1 MVWKTIRS
9 EDVDAAKLHCC
20 LLSQNT
26 FKCERDLSLMLM
38 DWLILLLQKTTPL
51 ITSTSWPFHI
61 SCSRRSSRRALASA
75 KRDFP
80 ARRPAK
86 SLCCVPGTQCVSSVG
101 VTANSIFSA
110 GSNMVNPNSDHE
122 LTFSQPRSSSDAT
135 LLQIILLY
143 LSHNAILQTSP
154 SSPPSC
160 CVLSS
165 SYCFCI

>member
-1 MVWKTIRS
+1 
-9 EDVDAAKLHCC
+9 
-20 LLSQNT
+20 
-26 FKCERDLSLMLM
+26 MLM

-80 ARRPAK
+80 EAGKEFGCA
-86 SLCCVPGTQCVSSVG
+86 CVASAVSQPGTQCVSSVG

-122 LTFSQPRSSSDAT
+122 RTFSQPRSSSDAT

-143 LSHNAILQTSP
+143 LSHNAILQTSL
-154 SSPPSC
+154 SSPPSW

-165 SYCFCI
+165 WYCFCI